1 MPDEQHLT
9 DTLSPWWRNAVILI
23 LILGFSV
30 LIWVAVRSYK
40 DAPPIPGNV
49 AGTAGTTL
57 FTRADILAGQQVFLK
72 HGLMEN
78 GPIGALQKTLSLS
91 AWRHTRQ
98 KEVRLWNL
106 RSLIR

>member
-40 DAPPIPGNV
+40 DAPPIPENV
-49 AGTAGTTL
+49 VGSAGTTL
-57 FTRADILAGQQVFLK
+57 FTR
-72 HGLMEN
+72 
-78 GPIGALQKTLSLS
+78 S
-91 AWRHTRQ
+91 
-98 KEVRLWNL
+98 
-106 RSLIR
+106 